1 MWARGRCTCGRAD
14 GTDVCGWTDETKAAA
29 TRIGSP
35 NVVDG
40 RRRTRRSFSL
50 RVLLSSLSP
59 HILVHTIWPSLRHT
73 THAYHIFRQP
83 IRFGLWAGSFVSHRV
98 KLCLWDRCSAFPLFT
113 PCLFFLSPPSLII
126 LARFSPPPTRSP
138 PWDPNS
144 PGSRPPPS
152 PPCLAV
158 VLRACTYTLPPS
170 LTPRLS

>member
-1 MWARGRCTCGRAD
+1 MCVVVILAQSRCGCMWARGRCTCGRAD

-83 IRFGLWAGSFVSHRV
+83 IRFGLWASSFVSHRV
-98 KLCLWDRCSAFPLFT
+98 KLCLWDRCLISSHRVLLIALSACVRLG
-113 PCLFFLSPPSLII
+113 
-126 LARFSPPPTRSP
+126 FSVP
-138 PWDPNS
+138 
-144 PGSRPPPS
+144 
-152 PPCLAV
+152 
-158 VLRACTYTLPPS
+158 ACTY
-170 LTPRLS
+170 LTYLCYVYSVHLIVFRPVTRQADAVLSM